1 MEEVNDKL
9 QQKIDFLPDLP
20 GVYMMKNRNGDVI
33 YAGKALNLR
42 NRVRSYFTNRF
53 DEADSYQAKLIKLV
67 EQVTDIEYIV
77 TSDESEAFLL
87 EANIIKEYKPR
98 YNVTLKDDKRYP
110 FIKITV
116 NEPFPRLMIDR
127 EKRKDGSKYFGPYS
141 DSSVLRRTI
150 RVMEWILP
158 IRTCK
163 RNIPAGK
170 PVWKK
175 SCLNYQ
181 LGKCCAPCIGAISQA
196 DYRKMIRNLMAFLT
210 GKNSDIIASLTK
222 DMHQK
227 SENLEFENA
236 AKIRDQITAI
246 EKVQKAQHMYFLDEE
261 DRDVITYYR
270 EESIVVVAV
279 LKILGGKLLN
289 QEFYRLA
296 NAAENEPSEIL
307 SAFIK
312 QYYVDKLDS
321 LPSIIMI
328 SEEPEDFES
337 LNLWLKKRIII
348 PQRGDNKKLLS
359 IARKNAFNHV
369 EAIKLSHIRKT
380 SRTVYPVQELKEKLN
395 LPKLPRKMA
404 CLDISTIQGSDTV
417 AAVVYFEN
425 GKPLKKGYRHF
436 RMKTLEGQDDYG
448 AIRETLSRY
457 LNHVTDEF
465 RPDLIII
472 DGGKGQ
478 LSSASSVLGKDSDI
492 LLISLAKRMEEVYL
506 PDNPESVLLPRSSS
520 ALRLLINVRDEAHR
534 FAITYHRKKRTGR
547 SLQSK
552 LDDVPGVGQETKFR
566 LLKHFGSVEN
576 IKKAAEK
583 ELTDVK
589 GIGPKLAAQIRQSLT
604 EKIEN

>member
-552 LDDVPGVGQETKFR
+552 LDDVPGVAT
-566 LLKHFGSVEN
+566 
-576 IKKAAEK
+576 
-583 ELTDVK
+583 
-589 GIGPKLAAQIRQSLT
+589 
-604 EKIEN
+604 